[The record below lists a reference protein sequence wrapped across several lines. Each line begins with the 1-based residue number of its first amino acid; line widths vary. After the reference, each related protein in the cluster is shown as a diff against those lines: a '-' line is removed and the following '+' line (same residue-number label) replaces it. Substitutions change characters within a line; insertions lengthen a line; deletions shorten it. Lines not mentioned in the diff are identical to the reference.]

1 LAQFLPD
8 LKSNTSEPADVL
20 TLSKLKAVFDA
31 FAQKREPRTTT
42 IMNRSKNL
50 GNLKCPDSPEGE
62 PRRAGYFETIKF
74 NGAMGQKMQDFMF
87 GEPF

>member
-1 LAQFLPD
+1 M
-8 LKSNTSEPADVL
+8 N
-20 TLSKLKAVFDA
+20 LSK
-31 FAQKREPRTTT
+31 
-42 IMNRSKNL
+42 NS

-62 PRRAGYFETIKF
+62 QRRAEYFETIKF